1 MPGKNVNRR
10 LIKLPEDMKC
20 DSYKV
25 EIGIMNEN
33 IPMIYFATDA
43 ILDDEFYEVGKL
55 SVSEEEHKVA
65 LEAV

>member
-1 MPGKNVNRR
+1 
-10 LIKLPEDMKC
+10 MKC